1 MGVLIKNGT
10 VVNAGGRTQAD
21 VLCQDGKIAAVGMNL
36 EKASAKDEV
45 IDASGQYVLPGG
57 VDPHV
62 HLALPFMGTV
72 SADDF
77 ESGTAAA
84 LAGGTTTLID
94 LVIPGR
100 ERSLLEGL
108 KEWHAKAKNA
118 VADYSWHMSVNGWND
133 RTADEMRIVV
143 EDEGISSFKL
153 FMAYKGAIMV
163 DDDEL
168 YRMMKRAGELGAV
181 VTVHAEHG
189 DSVFHRQKE
198 LIAAGHTEPKY
209 HAISRPSSV
218 EGEATGRALMI
229 GRLTGATVYI
239 VHMSAREALEAL
251 ARAKAE
257 GQKCYGET
265 CPQYLLLD
273 DSVYEKPDFEGA
285 TYVMSPPI
293 RPRAG
298 GHQDAMWAH
307 VQDGILSTIGTDHCP
322 FTMEQKRMGLADF
335 TKIPNGAPGV
345 EERLAIL
352 YTQGV
357 LTGRIS
363 LERMVELCAAEPA
376 RIFGLNGRKGIVAA
390 GADADV
396 VVWNPEG
403 ERTISAKT
411 HHSRCDRSMFEGLKV
426 TGGPSYV
433 VAAGRVQYANG
444 DLKVERG
451 AGKFL
456 RRTAGA
462 PADPAA
468 LVGAGNAGRRG

>member
-10 VVNAGGRTQAD
+10 IVNAGGRTQAD
-21 VLCQDGKIAAVGMNL
+21 VLCQDGKIVAVGVNL

-100 ERSLLEGL
+100 DRSLLAGL
-108 KEWHAKAKNA
+108 AEWKEKAKNA

-133 RTADEMRIVV
+133 KTAEEMRIAV
-143 EDEGISSFKL
+143 EEEGISSFKL

-189 DSVFHRQKE
+189 DAVFHRQKE
-198 LIAAGHTEPKY
+198 LIAAGHTAPKY
-209 HAISRPSSV
+209 HGISRPSSV

-265 CPQYLLLD
+265 CPQYFMLD
-273 DSVYEKPDFEGA
+273 DSVYEKPDFEGS
-285 TYVMSPPI
+285 TFVMSPPI

-307 VQDGILSTIGTDHCP
+307 LQDGILSTIGTDHCP
-322 FTMEQKRMGLADF
+322 FTMEQKRMGLGDF

-352 YTQGV
+352 YTYGV
-357 LTGRIS
+357 LAGRIT

-390 GADADV
+390 GADADLC
-396 VVWNPEG
+396 VWNPEG
-403 ERTISAKT
+403 DRVISAKT

-426 TGGPSYV
+426 TGGPSFV
-433 VAAGRVQYANG
+433 VAAGRVQFKDG
-444 DLKVERG
+444 KLDVKSG
-451 AGKFL
+451 AGRFL
-456 RRTAGA
+456 KRTAGA
-462 PADPAA
+462 PADPAT

>member
-21 VLCQDGKIAAVGMNL
+21 VLCQDGRIVALGIDL
-36 EKASAKDEV
+36 EKGSAKDEV

-100 ERSLLEGL
+100 ERSLLAGL
-108 KEWHAKAKNA
+108 AEWHEKSRNA
-118 VADYSWHMSVNGWND
+118 VADYTYHMSVNGWNE
-133 RTADEMRIVV
+133 RTAEEMRVVV
-143 EDEGISSFKL
+143 EDEGITSFKL

-189 DSVFHRQKE
+189 DAVFHRQKE
-198 LIAAGHTEPKY
+198 LLAAGHTAPRY

-257 GQKCYGET
+257 GQRCYGET

-273 DSVYEKPDFEGA
+273 DSVYEKPDFEGS
-285 TYVMSPPI
+285 TFVMSPPI

-322 FTMEQKRMGLADF
+322 FTMEQKRMGLEDF
-335 TKIPNGAPGV
+335 TKIPNGGPGV
-345 EERLAIL
+345 EERLAVL
-352 YTQGV
+352 YTHGV
-357 LTGRIS
+357 LTGRIT
-363 LERMVELCAAEPA
+363 LERMVDLCAAEPA
-376 RIFGLNGRKGIVAA
+376 RIFGLAGRKGLVAA
-390 GADADV
+390 GADADL

-451 AGKFL
+451 AGRFL
-456 RRTAGA
+456 KRTPGER
-462 PADPAA
+462 ADAAA